1 MPKVS
6 HQISIPGL
14 ELNRASKIPAYK
26 QVYGLLR
33 TAILERRLQPGQ
45 RLPSSRLLA
54 ESMGLSRNI
63 ILLAYEQLSLEGFIT
78 GATGNGSFV
87 AGTLP
92 DTRPRLPKEQVQAE
106 ENVPQNDVRFQYP
119 VSDRFMQRESEPAT
133 IKPFQNPEP
142 AMDHFP
148 YRVWAKCAYRIF
160 RNLEFEPLYY
170 HDAKGYLPLR
180 TAIADYLRVNRAIR
194 CSADQIVITTGTQ
207 QALNLAAAMLLKQGD
222 RFWIEDPG
230 YVNARAVFEHAGGK
244 ACPVPLNP
252 DGLDVDHAIRKH
264 PNASLCY
271 ITPSHQFPV
280 GGTLSIT
287 KRLKLLEWAARKK
300 MWIIEDDYDSEFQY
314 GSNPVPALQGLDPHK
329 RVIYLGTFSKV
340 LFPGLRIG
348 YIILPDREMAD
359 AFGYAKAFADRQN
372 GITDQLILHE
382 FIRGDHFTIHIRRM
396 RQLYKKRQEILLE
409 LIQRLGEGLLRVE
422 KQSGGMHLLAWLP
435 QEMND
440 QEVADM
446 LRLHGIYAVPLSG
459 YVLRHKQ
466 PPALILGYTAFNEKL
481 LAQGVR
487 AMLQLIRE
495 QASLLS

>member
-33 TAILERRLQPGQ
+33 TAILDHRLQPGQ

-54 ESMGLSRNI
+54 ESMGVSRNI
-63 ILLAYEQLSLEGFIT
+63 ILLAYEQLSLEGFIA

-87 AGTLP
+87 SGTLP
-92 DTRPRLPKEQVQAE
+92 DTKPKLPKDTVSPE
-106 ENVPQNDVRFQYP
+106 EKNIASNVTFQYP
-119 VSDRFMQRESEPAT
+119 VSDSLMQRESEAAT

-148 YRVWAKCAYRIF
+148 YRTWAKCAYRIF
-160 RNLEFEPLYY
+160 RNLEFESLNY

-180 TAIADYLRVNRAIR
+180 TVIADYLRVNRAIR
-194 CSADQIVITTGTQ
+194 CGPEQIVITTGTQ
-207 QALNLAAAMLLKQGD
+207 QALNLAAAMLLKNND

-230 YVNARAVFEHAGGK
+230 YINARAVFEHAGGK
-244 ACPVPLNP
+244 TCPIPVHA
-252 DGLDVDHAIRKH
+252 DGMDVDHAMQKH
-264 PNASLCY
+264 PNATLCY
-271 ITPSHQFPV
+271 ITPSHQFPA

-287 KRLKLLEWAARKK
+287 KRLKLLEWAAKKK

-329 RVIYLGTFSKV
+329 RVIYMGTFSKV

-348 YIILPDREMAD
+348 YIILPDKEMAD

-382 FIRGDHFTIHIRRM
+382 FIHGDHLTIHIRRM

-409 LIQRLGEGLLRVE
+409 LIQRLGEELLQAD
-422 KQSGGMHLLAWLP
+422 KQSGGMHVLAWLP
-435 QEMND
+435 KGMND
-440 QEVADM
+440 QEVTDM
-446 LRLHGIYAVPLSG
+446 LRLGGVYVAPLSR
-459 YVLRHKQ
+459 YTLKYKQ

-487 AMLQLIRE
+487 TMVRMISE